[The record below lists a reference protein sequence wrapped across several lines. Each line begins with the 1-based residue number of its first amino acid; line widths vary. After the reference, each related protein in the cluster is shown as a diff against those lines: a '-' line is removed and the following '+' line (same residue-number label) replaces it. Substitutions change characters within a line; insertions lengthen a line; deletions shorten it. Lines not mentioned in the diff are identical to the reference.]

1 MKSIKLNDQVS
12 LPVLGFGVWQLS
24 PEECQQS
31 VEEAFKV
38 GYRHIDTADAYGNHH
53 AVAAAIKSS
62 GLKRE
67 DFFITTKVR
76 QNNQGKSGVEESV
89 DRFLEEL
96 GIEYIDLLLIHWPN
110 RDFSIEETLKALG
123 AAKNAGKIRA
133 IGVSNFNE
141 AHLKEALAVGVEIVN
156 NQVEL
161 HPTFQQKEMRAFLK
175 EHNMTI
181 TSYSTNGRG
190 QDLELPEIKEIA
202 EKYGKTPYQIILNWA
217 VSQDIIVI
225 PRSSKLER
233 VKENFEIFD
242 FELSSEDLEKIN
254 NIEQK
259 PRLSEPAF
267 ADFDYTS

>member
-1 MKSIKLNDQVS
+1 MKMIKLNDQVS
-12 LPVLGFGVWQLS
+12 LPVLGFGVWQLT
-24 PEECQQS
+24 PEECQKS

-38 GYRHIDTADAYGNHH
+38 GYRHIDTADAYGNHQ
-53 AVAAAIKSS
+53 AVGEAIKNS

-67 DFFITTKVR
+67 EFFITTKVR
-76 QNNQGKSGVEESV
+76 RDNQGKIGVEESV

-110 RDFSIEETLKALG
+110 RDFSIEETLKAMDE
-123 AAKNAGKIRA
+123 AKKAGKIRA
-133 IGVSNFNE
+133 IGISNFNKKHIE
-141 AHLKEALAVGVEIVN
+141 EALAVGVEIVN

-161 HPTFQQKEMRAFLK
+161 HPTFQQKELRQYLK
-175 EHNMTI
+175 ENNITV

-190 QDLELPEIKEIA
+190 EDLNLPEVKELA
-202 EKYGKTPYQIILNWA
+202 EKYNKTPYQIILNWA
-217 VSQDIIVI
+217 VAQDIICI

-242 FELSSEDLEKIN
+242 FELSAEDMEIMN

-267 ADFDYTS
+267 ADFDYS

>member
-1 MKSIKLNDQVS
+1 MKMIKLNDQVS
-12 LPVLGFGVWQLS
+12 LPVLGFGVWQLT
-24 PEECQQS
+24 PEECQKS

-38 GYRHIDTADAYGNHH
+38 GYRHIDTADAYGNHQ
-53 AVAAAIKSS
+53 AVGEAIKNS

-67 DFFITTKVR
+67 EFFITTKVR
-76 QNNQGKSGVEESV
+76 RDNQGKIGVEESV

-110 RDFSIEETLKALG
+110 RDFSIEETLKAMDE
-123 AAKNAGKIRA
+123 AKKAGKIRA
-133 IGVSNFNE
+133 IGISNFNKKHIEE
-141 AHLKEALAVGVEIVN
+141 ARAVGVEIDN

-161 HPTFQQKEMRAFLK
+161 HPTFQQKELRQYLK
-175 EHNMTI
+175 ENNITV

-190 QDLELPEIKEIA
+190 EDLNLPEVKELA
-202 EKYGKTPYQIILNWA
+202 EKYNKTPYQIILNWA
-217 VSQDIIVI
+217 VAQDIICI

-242 FELSSEDLEKIN
+242 FELSAEDMEIMN

-267 ADFDYTS
+267 ADFDYS